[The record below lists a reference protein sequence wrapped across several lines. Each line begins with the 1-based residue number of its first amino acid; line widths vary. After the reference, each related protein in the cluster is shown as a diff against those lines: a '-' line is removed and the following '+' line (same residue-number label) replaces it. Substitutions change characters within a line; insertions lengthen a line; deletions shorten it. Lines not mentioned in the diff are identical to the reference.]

1 MTEFRTETSGGAMRT
16 KQPAQLWP
24 STSASERPAS
34 PTGSACGFHP
44 VGHHT
49 GILHWLIV
57 LSIGAPFLYVCLRWW
72 LVGVVAFAVL
82 LAFGVS
88 ISLFDDYGP
97 GNHH

>member
-1 MTEFRTETSGGAMRT
+1 MRT